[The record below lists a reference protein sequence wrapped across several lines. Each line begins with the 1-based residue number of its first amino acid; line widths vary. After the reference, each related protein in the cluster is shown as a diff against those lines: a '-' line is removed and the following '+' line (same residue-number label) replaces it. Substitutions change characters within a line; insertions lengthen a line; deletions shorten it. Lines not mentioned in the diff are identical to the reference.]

1 MTTILQHLFPFLFI
15 ILFFVNPSQTDL
27 RNFHGTL
34 FEAETFY
41 LTQPYTHTISLD
53 LENYQTAFYTFPK
66 KLETFSNLFRLY
78 EKDAELDS
86 QEPNP
91 LIPLNSNTNL
101 FKTPFKVTSLRSIS
115 ECARNNGTL
124 LALSNSNRNK

>member
-1 MTTILQHLFPFLFI
+1 MTTILQHLFPFFFI
-15 ILFFVNPSQTDL
+15 ILFFVNPS
-27 RNFHGTL
+27 H
-34 FEAETFY
+34 
-41 LTQPYTHTISLD
+41 
-53 LENYQTAFYTFPK
+53 PK